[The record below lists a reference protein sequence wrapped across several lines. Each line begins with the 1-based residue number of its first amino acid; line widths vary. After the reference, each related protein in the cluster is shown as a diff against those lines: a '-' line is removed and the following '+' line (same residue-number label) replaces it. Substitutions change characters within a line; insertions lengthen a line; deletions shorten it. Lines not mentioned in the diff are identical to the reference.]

1 MERKLIGKE
10 KQQSRGLWEEIFVED
25 TKEFLDYYYVE
36 KIKDNEIWGSFQGE
50 MLAAMLHLNPY
61 KLCMG
66 DSEIV
71 SNYIVAVATKEE
83 YRHQGRMARL
93 LYQALRKAREI
104 RTPFVFL
111 MPAKEA
117 IYRSFDFVTVYERKD
132 YRLTR
137 EVLEKSTDG
146 MQNMMGVSSIYI
158 EEITEATPEKE
169 RISTI
174 KELIKYSQSQLQK
187 RYQLFAKRDEQYYTC
202 LIKEQSSQQG
212 GILIARYSDTGEIC
226 GYCFVAE
233 EEEVQLRE
241 LLCDA
246 NKEIEILKAIWET
259 CGRPK
264 DLKLF
269 GGELSEKGLPVDK
282 IFPCIMVRV
291 TDFSSLAELIPLK
304 TKEKLWIE
312 SHPIIEIVDL
322 FFKENQGKYRLTV
335 QKRGNDFFAKAEKV
349 QNSKEVQQDITVF
362 TIEEITRKSF
372 QNLKIFLNEIV

>member
-1 MERKLIGKE
+1 
-10 KQQSRGLWEEIFVED
+10 
-25 TKEFLDYYYVE
+25 
-36 KIKDNEIWGSFQGE
+36 
-50 MLAAMLHLNPY
+50 
-61 KLCMG
+61 MG

-111 MPAKEA
+111 MPAKES

-241 LLCDA
+241 LVCDA